1 METIISPRYARE
13 NSWSIAALGAVFVSL
28 AVGIV
33 HWFGLSSQSSLLMM
47 VFVIIPSIPFLVDL
61 IQFQEAETT
70 RTAGKFF
77 GSRTLA
83 RHAPMIAVM
92 FSFFIGLTAAFT
104 FWYAVLPEST
114 SSLLFNTQVDELAAV
129 RGSFSGMAVETIET
143 IETKMLLAFETIFL
157 HNLEVLL
164 LILAFSMLY
173 GAGAIYVLIWNA
185 SVIGVFLG
193 NIAKSGQIGMGIA
206 GIVPHGVF
214 ELLAYTTAA
223 LAGGILS
230 RVIVLRR
237 LRVIEEHQTV
247 YDVAKLAGWAIVFL
261 ALGAFIESTGVIK

>member
-1 METIISPRYARE
+1 MVLETIISPRYARE

-33 HWFGLSSQSSLLMM
+33 HWFGLGSQSSLLMM

-61 IQFQEAETT
+61 IQFQEAETK

-77 GSRTLA
+77 GSQTLA

-114 SSLLFNTQVDELAAV
+114 SSLLFNTQVSELAAV
-129 RGSFSGMAVETIET
+129 RGSFSGMAVEAIES
-143 IETKMLLAFETIFL
+143 KMLVAFETIFL

-247 YDVAKLAGWAIVFL
+247 YDVAKLAGWAIIFL